1 MLHWFWVF
9 RLWLLVFVKVK
20 VSKHNV
26 SNKFTQ
32 KQWANVNNKERTQ
45 ISVTNYLLSL
55 TLKVLHLKFVHQWNW
70 FEKVGKNSYYILHIP
85 KSVRIKLHSL
95 MSLSSGLTNRWRS
108 TSCSIR
114 TICNCM
120 HVHNIF
126 FICICIHFQFVHNHA
141 FGWFIYIYIYIYIY
155 LNLSCIIYVYNI

>member
-20 VSKHNV
+20 VSKHNA
-26 SNKFTQ
+26 SNTFTQ

-45 ISVTNYLLSL
+45 ISVANYLLSL
-55 TLKVLHLKFVHQWNW
+55 TLKVLNLTFVHQWNW
-70 FEKVGKNSYYILHIP
+70 LEKVGKNIYCILHIP

-120 HVHNIF
+120 HVHNCITYFLYVYAYIF
-126 FICICIHFQFVHNHA
+126 NSFIITHCV
-141 FGWFIYIYIYIYIY
+141 FIYKYS
-155 LNLSCIIYVYNI
+155 LQHMSFLA